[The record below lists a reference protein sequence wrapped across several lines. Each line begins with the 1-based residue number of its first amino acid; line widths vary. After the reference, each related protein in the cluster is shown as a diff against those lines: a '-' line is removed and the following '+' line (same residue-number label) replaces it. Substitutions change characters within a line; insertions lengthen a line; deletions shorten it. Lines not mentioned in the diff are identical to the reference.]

1 MTPGNPE
8 TSAKAYRAAM
18 SKLAESMCAPFWWS
32 IAEEAGT
39 TARILNN
46 GTICYLDTGTHK
58 IGVSANHVY
67 RRYLDHVAQ
76 HGSAAIECQLGGSTI
91 YPERRLIEQSEKWDI
106 ATFEI
111 PEVFVG
117 ASARNPKT
125 HHRAPKWPPERV
137 RQSDVVLYGGF
148 PGILREERGSIAD
161 LPFQWVAG
169 RVGDVGQENVIL
181 EPEFATMQW
190 QGNETNNDPGGWSGG
205 PVFRVVEDM
214 AIARLELVGFIYEFV
229 SEQAVLA
236 RHGDVV
242 LSDGRLR

>member
-1 MTPGNPE
+1 MSPGNPE

-18 SKLAESMCAPFWWS
+18 SRLAESMCAPFWWS

-46 GTICYLDTGTHK
+46 GTICYLDTGTRK

-91 YPERRLIEQSEKWDI
+91 YPERSLIEQSEKWDI

-111 PEVFVG
+111 HEVFVG

-137 RQSDVVLYGGF
+137 RQSDGVLYG
-148 PGILREERGSIAD
+148 
-161 LPFQWVAG
+161 
-169 RVGDVGQENVIL
+169 RV
-181 EPEFATMQW
+181 
-190 QGNETNNDPGGWSGG
+190 S
-205 PVFRVVEDM
+205 R
-214 AIARLELVGFIYEFV
+214 Y
-229 SEQAVLA
+229 LA
-236 RHGDVV
+236 RGK
-242 LSDGRLR
+242 RLNRGPAISMGCRARRRYRSREHRLGARIRDYAMARE